1 MKYEDYHRHPLNKF
15 IHFVCIPII
24 VLTSCNLL
32 SKFRIKTRFTTLRM
46 EEIATCIMLINY
58 LISYGYTAYL
68 VMCSYFFVIHTLSF
82 VMRTN
87 KNYIRD
93 SLILFVLAWCAQFL
107 GHAIEGSRPALLTS
121 ITQAFSEAPLFSV
134 GYILPFK
141 LTE

>member
-68 VMCSYFFVIHTLSF
+68 VMCPYFFVIHTLSF